1 MTSNRLAVAQTNLES
16 TGKENEEILD
26 DKKSGSN
33 NRPEPRN
40 FFHFESDTNMARNFY
55 SVVLRESN
63 NTKKILLHDQVLTTS
78 NEK

>member
-16 TGKENEEILD
+16 TGKENEEVLD
-26 DKKSGSN
+26 DKKSVSN
-33 NRPEPRN
+33 NRPDLRN
-40 FFHFESDTNMARNFY
+40 FFHIESDTNMARNFY

-63 NTKKILLHDQVLTTS
+63 NIKKILIHDQVLTTS